1 MKLATLINNAKC
13 TSCMKKI
20 SMMLAAMSVLGLIVA
35 ALYQSNLES
44 KAALTQRIKPYDS
57 ATAELLGEVGTPIG
71 DPQLM
76 IITDPKAFLSGKG
89 EQGQRFVN
97 DEYLKSNGIYPL
109 QVKTVA
115 FVGGIVKLGLLG
127 MAAVMSLAAW
137 FFGRRAKSCGAS
149 CAPRPKEVGAQH
161 C

>member
-1 MKLATLINNAKC
+1 
-13 TSCMKKI
+13 
-20 SMMLAAMSVLGLIVA
+20 MSVLGLAIT

-44 KAALTQRIKPYDS
+44 KAALIQRIKPYDS

-76 IITDPKAFLSGKG
+76 IITDPKAFLPGKG

-97 DEYLKSNGIYPL
+97 DEYLKSSGTYPL
-109 QVKTVA
+109 QVKTVS
-115 FVGGIVKLGLLG
+115 FVGGMVKLGLLG

-137 FFGRRAKSCGAS
+137 FFGRRISCGTACS
-149 CAPRPKEVGAQH
+149 PRPKTVEAEH

>member
-13 TSCMKKI
+13 TSCVKNI
-20 SMMLAAMSVLGLIVA
+20 SMMLAVMSVLGLIVA

-44 KAALTQRIKPYDS
+44 KATLTQRIKPYDS
-57 ATAELLGEVGTPIG
+57 ATAELLGEIGTPIG

-76 IITDPKAFLSGKG
+76 IITDPKAFLPGKG

-127 MAAVMSLAAW
+127 MAAVMSIAAW
-137 FFGRRAKSCGAS
+137 FFGRRMKSCGAA
-149 CAPRPKEVGAQH
+149 CAPRPEEVEAQH